1 MASASYWQE
10 LIDKWQHSGL
20 TQSEFCRQH
29 QLSTSTFS
37 GRLSKHKDK
46 SLKPVPVVSL

>member
-20 TQSEFCRQH
+20 RYYCGMLMVYGYVSAVCI
-29 QLSTSTFS
+29 
-37 GRLSKHKDK
+37 K
-46 SLKPVPVVSL
+46 VVLFGLR